1 MDTELLQRL
10 FTGLILPAIII
21 IEAFQIIYFFR
32 KCKDVKGIRELLTN
46 RVNADAM
53 NASQISELQK
63 ENQLLKEQITALYQ
77 QNQNLEQQNQALMNA
92 FEIKKTAQPQ

>member
-1 MDTELLQRL
+1 MNPTATQLLFYL
-10 FTGLILPAIII
+10 GILPTVLI

-32 KCKDVKGIRELLTN
+32 QCKDVKEIRALLTN

-53 NASQISELQK
+53 TASQICELQK

-77 QNQNLEQQNQALMNA
+77 QNQNLAQQNQALMNA
-92 FEIKKTAQPQ
+92 IEIKKTAQPQ

>member
-1 MDTELLQRL
+1 METELLQRL
-10 FTGLILPAIII
+10 FAGLLLPALII

-32 KCKDVKGIRELLTN
+32 QCKDVKGIRELLTN

-53 NASQISELQK
+53 TASQICELQK

-77 QNQNLEQQNQALMNA
+77 QNQNLAQQNQALMNA
-92 FEIKKTAQPQ
+92 FEIKKTTQPK

>member
-10 FTGLILPAIII
+10 FAGLLLPALII

-32 KCKDVKGIRELLTN
+32 QCKDVKGIRELLTN

-53 NASQISELQK
+53 TASQICELQK

-77 QNQNLEQQNQALMNA
+77 QNQNLAQQNQALINA
-92 FEIKKTAQPQ
+92 FEIKKTTQPK

>member
-10 FTGLILPAIII
+10 FAGLLLPALII

-32 KCKDVKGIRELLTN
+32 QCKDVKGIRELLTN

-53 NASQISELQK
+53 TASRFCFYSLLFLNTSRSTLQI
-63 ENQLLKEQITALYQ
+63 A
-77 QNQNLEQQNQALMNA
+77 A
-92 FEIKKTAQPQ
+92 

>member
-1 MDTELLQRL
+1 MDPKSIQ
-10 FTGLILPAIII
+10 LIIYLIIVPTIFI
-21 IEAFQIIYFFR
+21 IEAAQIIYFFR
-32 KCKDVKGIRELLTN
+32 QCKDVKGIRELLTN